1 MAISSLT
8 NRNIQTL
15 KVENKRDHGIDLT
28 QPINRST
35 KTTLKKLGMRHL
47 VLSVQSNKTIKT
59 QKLQG
64 IRKKIYMLLILIQT

>member
-47 VLSVQSNKTIKT
+47 VLSV
-59 QKLQG
+59 
-64 IRKKIYMLLILIQT
+64 